1 MASMMDLD
9 SSLDDI
15 IKHKKGGRGDYKK
28 NTPKTNKHP
37 QQGTP
42 QTARRAGVRTKVPI
56 NTKKSIF
63 KPTQRAPAK
72 VTPSKPLFTSK
83 SFTTTA
89 PKIDPSA
96 IVITKSVATI
106 PISGSPTRTPGRF
119 QGRLGKQP
127 SQGRQQQ
134 QQKQQQQ
141 QQQQQREPDVD
152 IRQRAPP
159 SPPPVVERRPLYQPR
174 SEDRNFSIRG
184 LSHANTPSSGMSIR
198 GESGPSIV
206 LISNLDPEANTED
219 VRTACLQFGPV
230 LRCEVLTDRMGR
242 SFGEAEVEYSTKTAA
257 LDCIAQMDNEV
268 ADGRVLRVILRN
280 KQAGTPAPVQSTFAA
295 QTVRSTIAP
304 TRSGYT
310 SAPSSGKL
318 YSDQMIPTGPASN
331 AAPNYARYPARRY

>member
-15 IKHKKGGRGDYKK
+15 IKHKKGGRGDHKK
-28 NTPKTNKHP
+28 NTQKPNKQP
-37 QQGTP
+37 QQGNP
-42 QTARRAGVRTKVPI
+42 ASSRRAGVRTKVPI
-56 NTKKSIF
+56 STKKSII
-63 KPTQRAPAK
+63 KPTQRVPAK
-72 VTPSKPLFTSK
+72 VQAPSKPLFTSK
-83 SFTTTA
+83 SKSFSTTA
-89 PKIDPSA
+89 PRIDPSA

-119 QGRLGKQP
+119 QGRLGKQT

-134 QQKQQQQ
+134 HKQQH
-141 QQQQQREPDVD
+141 QQREPEDN
-152 IRQRAPP
+152 RQRAPP
-159 SPPPVVERRPLYQPR
+159 SPPPVVDRKPLYQPR

-184 LSHANTPSSGMSIR
+184 LSHVNGQSSGMSIR

-242 SFGEAEVEYSTKTAA
+242 SFGEAEVEFTTKSAA

-280 KQAGTPAPVQSTFAA
+280 KQAGSSTPVQSTFVA

-304 TRSGYT
+304 TRSGYST
-310 SAPSSGKL
+310 TPSSGKL
-318 YSDQMIPTGPASN
+318 YSDQMIPTGPASS